1 MRKGKCKLLPILFAL
16 ILGTKFFL
24 MRTFQLFFV
33 LLLLA
38 SCKTGDQEAKAPANP
53 GAAQT
58 ALAQSA
64 NSEAFNQSFGEVL
77 EAYFALKEQFIAEKD
92 SGIAQ
97 TSRRMLVATDSLLLD
112 ELKADTTVIA
122 TARTYSMG
130 ISAELKGLLGE
141 TKIADQRRSFQLVGE
156 QLYDLIRTVHYDREV
171 IYHFYC
177 SEAFSDQGATWLSN
191 SIEVRNPYIPAKML
205 NCGELKDTID
215 MRHKL

>member
-1 MRKGKCKLLPILFAL
+1 
-16 ILGTKFFL
+16 
-24 MRTFQLFFV
+24 MRTSLLFFV
-33 LLLLA
+33 LLVLA
-38 SCKTGDQEAKAPANP
+38 SCKNGDQETKAQANP
-53 GAAQT
+53 GSAQT

-64 NSEAFNQSFGEVL
+64 NSEAFNKSFGEVL
-77 EAYFALKEQFIAEKD
+77 NAYYELKDQFIAEKD
-92 SGIAQ
+92 SGIVQA
-97 TSRRMLVATDSLLLD
+97 SRRMLVAADSLKLD

-156 QLYDLIRTVHYDREV
+156 QLYDLIRTVHYDGQV

-177 SEAFSDQGATWLSN
+177 SEAFADQGASWLSN
-191 SIEVRNPYIPAKML
+191 SIEVRNPFIPTKML

-215 MRHKL
+215 MRHKQ

>member
-1 MRKGKCKLLPILFAL
+1 MRKGKCKQLPILFAL
-16 ILGTKFFL
+16 NLGTKFFV
-24 MRTFQLFFV
+24 MRTILPSFV
-33 LLLLA
+33 LLLLF
-38 SCKTGDQEAKAPANP
+38 SCQSGDRDTKAPA
-53 GAAQT
+53 AAIPAQA

-64 NSEAFNQSFGEVL
+64 NSEAFNKSFSEL
-77 EAYFALKEQFIAEKD
+77 LAAYYALKDAFIAEKD
-92 SGIAQ
+92 SGITQA
-97 TSRRMLVATDSLLLD
+97 SRRMMMAADSLLLD
-112 ELKADTTVIA
+112 ELKADTNVIA

-141 TKIADQRRSFQLVGE
+141 AKITDQRRSFQLVGE
-156 QLYDLIRTVHYDREV
+156 QLYDLIRTVHYDGQV

-191 SIEVRNPYIPAKML
+191 SIEVRNPFIPKKML

>member
-16 ILGTKFFL
+16 ILGTKFFH
-24 MRTFQLFFV
+24 MRTYLCFFV

-38 SCKTGDQEAKAPANP
+38 SCKNGDQETKVQAKP
-53 GAAQT
+53 GSAQT

-77 EAYFALKEQFIAEKD
+77 NAYYALKEEFIAEKD

-97 TSRRMLVATDSLLLD
+97 TSRRMLLATDSLKLD
-112 ELKADTTVIA
+112 ELKADTSVIA

-141 TKIADQRRSFQLVGE
+141 PKIGDQRRSFQLVGE
-156 QLYDLIRTVHYDREV
+156 QLYDLIRTVHYDGQV

-191 SIEVRNPYIPAKML
+191 GIEVRNPYIPKKML